1 MSKDRFLVLKKING
15 MFTQSSNRSYNQMVV
30 SVQSN
35 LTILF
40 LHHSQVAPFFL
51 NKKMIKIS
59 VLFCSY
65 KDNLA

>member
-1 MSKDRFLVLKKING
+1 MSKDTFLVLKKING

-40 LHHSQVAPFFL
+40 LHHSQVAPFFF